1 MRRERAAIAQE
12 QQMWENI
19 GVLIL
24 DRSICMRDI
33 KVANPAPLGL
43 SAFALTTFVL
53 SVANAGFL
61 PGKTD
66 ALAVVGLAL
75 FYGGLVQLLA
85 GMWEFRGGNTFGAT
99 AFSSFGGFW
108 LSFGTLFLPVFG
120 GKAAIDVVSGTAVGY
135 YLFGWAIFT
144 GIMLLGAIRTT
155 GATTLV
161 FALLFITFLVLAIGA
176 VSGNTTITHIGGYL
190 GILTAL
196 AAWYDALAGLLAGV
210 SDGRITL
217 PVYPMAQA

>member
-1 MRRERAAIAQE
+1 
-12 QQMWENI
+12 
-19 GVLIL
+19 
-24 DRSICMRDI
+24 MRDI

-61 PGKTD
+61 PNKSD

-85 GMWEFRGGNTFGAT
+85 GMWEFRAGNTFGAT
-99 AFSSFGGFW
+99 AFSSFGAFW
-108 LSFGTLFLPVFG
+108 LSFGTLLLPIFG
-120 GKAAIDVVSGTAVGY
+120 GKAAADLVSSTAVGY
-135 YLFGWAIFT
+135 FLFGWAIFT
-144 GIMLLGAIRTT
+144 GIMLIGAVRTT
-155 GATTLV
+155 GATALV
-161 FALLFITFLVLAIGA
+161 FALLFVTFLVLAIGK
-176 VSGNTTITHIGGYL
+176 VSGSTTITQIGGYL

-196 AAWYDALAGLLAGV
+196 AAWYDALAGMLASV
-210 SDGRITL
+210 SDGRIAL